1 MARPRGMSQA
11 EFERR
16 FAIMESKQTTQ
27 PVRRRK
33 KSVVDEDP
41 DYDNMSIE
49 EFGGHIQSTSQDC
62 MELGISSGFRAARAF
77 DRGDY
82 IEGTVETCQAVV
94 GVASVVAIVAQL
106 FGASS
111 GRR

>member
-11 EFERR
+11 EFERK
-16 FAIMESKQTTQ
+16 FAIMIESKQAIQ
-27 PVRRRK
+27 PARRK
-33 KSVVDEDP
+33 KKQVVEDP

-62 MELGISSGFRAARAF
+62 MELGIGSGFRAARAF

-106 FGASS
+106 LGAAS